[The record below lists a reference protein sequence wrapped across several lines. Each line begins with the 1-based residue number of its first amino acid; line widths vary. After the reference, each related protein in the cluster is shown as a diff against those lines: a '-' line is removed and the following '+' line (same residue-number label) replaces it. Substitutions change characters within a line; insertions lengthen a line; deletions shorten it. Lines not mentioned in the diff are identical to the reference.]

1 MNRGVAMNRITTA
14 LNTFLGVSASFIINN
29 LQTIQ
34 AIITFI
40 LTTAYLLY
48 KIKEARLDAKIKEQ
62 KVNKNAKRKRH

>member
-1 MNRGVAMNRITTA
+1 MNKGVAMNRITTA
-14 LNTFLGVSASFIINN
+14 LNTFFGVSAGFIINN

-40 LTTAYLLY
+40 LTTAYLIY

-62 KVNKNAKRKRH
+62 RVNNAKRKRH

>member
-1 MNRGVAMNRITTA
+1 MNKGVAMNRITTA
-14 LNTFLGVSASFIINN
+14 LNTFFGVSASFIINN

-40 LTTAYLLY
+40 LTTAYLIY

-62 KVNKNAKRKRH
+62 RVNHAKRKRH

>member
-1 MNRGVAMNRITTA
+1 MNKGVTMNRITTA

-40 LTTAYLLY
+40 LTTAYLIY

-62 KVNKNAKRKRH
+62 RVNNAKRKRH

>member
-1 MNRGVAMNRITTA
+1 MNKGVAMNRITTA

-62 KVNKNAKRKRH
+62 RVSNAKRKRH